1 MPRILVADDNTNIQ
15 KMVTLAFQER
25 GVEVIAVGNGEAA
38 VRRMPDAN
46 PDLVLADVF
55 MPVRNGYEVCE
66 FVKKDTRFAHVPV
79 ILLVG
84 AFDPL
89 DEKEARRVGADG
101 VLKKPFVPP
110 DPLIAMV
117 MSALEKNPR
126 VAAELAKAKE
136 VVAVIETPL
145 PAAALENP
153 AMAEPKPLPE
163 FPEPSPEE
171 AAVIYGFGKGVRA
184 MDLDEQEEEEDEPRA
199 KKKTKEAP
207 APKAP
212 AQNEKAPKVASGPK
226 TQSVV
231 PDDDEEESDES
242 DNAATANDWRRNA
255 ADFEVPENVA
265 ADPVYSYGRNFEPI
279 TFPSERDVPPKRVRV
294 EDKTEDDAVADAGNV
309 AAKEI
314 APAVVAPA
322 AYAPVVEEAKAEEI
336 KVAKAPA
343 VVEARVEA
351 PASFAAHDEPTVTEP
366 SSKIEAAKAES
377 APAPAAET
385 FFAEPETKEKAAP
398 EVKPAA
404 AQHEVA
410 PESTPRPSFVSR
422 VRGWMDMMSPA
433 HEEEAGDH
441 WMNKIAE
448 PPAEQHAA
456 APHAEA
462 VAPAAEPEVTAEVA
476 QHVEYAPEVHA
487 ETLPEAAVASGSEVA
502 QIEAEEVVAT
512 SYTSAEVETE
522 DEPRKFG
529 ESKFGESGLGG
540 SSYHF
545 SEDAHSEIHE
555 AVMDNG
561 GNERGEDEPAADFV
575 STTETAF
582 TPAAAVVA
590 SSADENA
597 RNEEPV
603 VEAARFK
610 EPLPAEPEPVTSAAA
625 DFAPE
630 VMAAVPVDAGRNGD
644 SASEHKP
651 SEPWLT
657 REERDERHEPEDYFA
672 APVAAEPLPSLREEE
687 IHAES
692 APPAQP
698 FVPTPSDDYWN
709 HEAAVNDQPVVAGD
723 ASSLFTDSAPPPAL
737 KQYFERVPT
746 LPPPNREALSDIPFL
761 MPPPPSVS
769 ADSSEPGTRS
779 ANSDTV
785 DEVVRKVLEKLQPQL
800 HELLTQ
806 GVKPLV
812 ENLIQNELHKKEK

>member
-38 VRRMPDAN
+38 VRRIPDAN

-136 VVAVIETPL
+136 VVAVVETPL

-163 FPEPSPEE
+163 FPEPTPEE

-184 MDLDEQEEEEDEPRA
+184 MDLDEEEEEESKS

-212 AQNEKAPKVASGPK
+212 VKNEKAPKVASGPK
-226 TQSVV
+226 TQTVV
-231 PDDDEEESDES
+231 PDDDEDEEVFDGS
-242 DNAATANDWRRNA
+242 ATATDWRRHA

-294 EDKTEDDAVADAGNV
+294 EDKAEEEPAAAEAKNV
-309 AAKEI
+309 TAKESVSE
-314 APAVVAPA
+314 PVAPA
-322 AYAPVVEEAKAEEI
+322 AYAPVVDKAKTTDWEVTEQIVAEAKAELPAILAAHEE
-336 KVAKAPA
+336 PA
-343 VVEARVEA
+343 V
-351 PASFAAHDEPTVTEP
+351 
-366 SSKIEAAKAES
+366 AAKSSERET
-377 APAPAAET
+377 APAPET
-385 FFAEPETKEKAAP
+385 FFAKPETQE
-398 EVKPAA
+398 PAA
-404 AQHEVA
+404 RGEEASEPA
-410 PESTPRPSFVSR
+410 PRPSFVSR

-433 HEEEAGDH
+433 HSEDSGDH

-448 PPAEQHAA
+448 PPAEERAATQPAEAA
-456 APHAEA
+456 AP
-462 VAPAAEPEVTAEVA
+462 EPEPLVEVPTRPEYAAQVPAETPEVA
-476 QHVEYAPEVHA
+476 APVEA
-487 ETLPEAAVASGSEVA
+487 ELIP
-502 QIEAEEVVAT
+502 AEEVVET
-512 SYTSAEVETE
+512 SYSRVETKSE
-522 DEPRKFG
+522 EESQPLGESQFG
-529 ESKFGESGLGG
+529 ESAAGG

-545 SEDAHSEIHE
+545 SDAAHSDAHDAVIDNAGKERQEQTQTPEFASASAPALSHE
-555 AVMDNG
+555 EA
-561 GNERGEDEPAADFV
+561 RHQEP
-575 STTETAF
+575 T
-582 TPAAAVVA
+582 
-590 SSADENA
+590 
-597 RNEEPV
+597 
-603 VEAARFK
+603 VE
-610 EPLPAEPEPVTSAAA
+610 AEPEPVTSSAA
-625 DFAPE
+625 DFSHELMVAP
-630 VMAAVPVDAGRNGD
+630 ADAGRNGD
-644 SASEHKP
+644 PAAEHKP
-651 SEPWLT
+651 SEPWLVN
-657 REERDERHEPEDYFA
+657 EEQHEPSDYFA
-672 APVAAEPLPSLREEE
+672 PPVAAEQLPAVREEVP
-687 IHAES
+687 AE
-692 APPAQP
+692 
-698 FVPTPSDDYWN
+698 VPEPTQRFLPTSGEDYWN
-709 HEAAVNDQPVVAGD
+709 HEAAAHEESVIAAGPG
-723 ASSLFTDSAPPPAL
+723 SLFDDSTPPPVA
-737 KQYFERVPT
+737 QEVFERIPT
-746 LPPPNREALSDIPFL
+746 LPPPNREALAGIPFL
-761 MPPPPSVS
+761 MPPPPPAP
-769 ADSSEPGTRS
+769 ADSSEPTAGS
-779 ANSDTV
+779 SSETV

-800 HELLTQ
+800 HELLSQ

>member
-1 MPRILVADDNTNIQ
+1 VPRILVADDNTNIQ

-66 FVKKDTRFAHVPV
+66 YVKKDTRFAHIPV

-136 VVAVIETPL
+136 VVAVIENPL

-184 MDLDEQEEEEDEPRA
+184 MDLDEEEEEEDEPRA
-199 KKKTKEAP
+199 KKKTKEAA

-212 AQNEKAPKVASGPK
+212 PKNEKAPKVAPGPK

-231 PDDDEEESDES
+231 PDDDEDESDE
-242 DNAATANDWRRNA
+242 DNNAATANDWRRNA

-294 EDKTEDDAVADAGNV
+294 GDKAEDEAAVAAAEKV
-309 AAKEI
+309 AAKDS
-314 APAVVAPA
+314 APAPVAPA
-322 AYAPVVEEAKAEEI
+322 KYAPVVEEAKAEEA
-336 KVAKAPA
+336 KVAKAP
-343 VVEARVEA
+343 V
-351 PASFAAHDEPTVTEP
+351 SFAAHDEPAVA
-366 SSKIEAAKAES
+366 SSKAKVAEPETL
-377 APAPAAET
+377 PAPAADT
-385 FFAEPETKEKAAP
+385 FFAEHETNEKAAP
-398 EVKPAA
+398 EVEPA
-404 AQHEVA
+404 AQHEA
-410 PESTPRPSFVSR
+410 AAESTPRPSFVSR

-433 HEEEAGDH
+433 HAEDAGDH

-448 PPAEQHAA
+448 PPAQEHAA
-456 APHAEA
+456 EPHAEA
-462 VAPAAEPEVTAEVA
+462 AAPTAEPEATAEVA
-476 QHVEYAPEVHA
+476 PRVEYAPEVHA
-487 ETLPEAAVASGSEVA
+487 ETLPEAEAVASESEVA
-502 QIEAEEVVAT
+502 QIETEEVVAT
-512 SYTSAEVETE
+512 SYTSAEVVTE
-522 DEPRKFG
+522 DEPRRFG

-545 SEDAHSEIHE
+545 SDDAHSDNHE
-555 AVMDNG
+555 AVTDNG
-561 GNERGEDEPAADFV
+561 GNERGEDEPTADFV

-582 TPAAAVVA
+582 TPAAAD
-590 SSADENA
+590 SSAHEEA
-597 RNEEPV
+597 RSEEPV
-603 VEAARFK
+603 VEAAQF
-610 EPLPAEPEPVTSAAA
+610 EESLPAEPEPVTSAAA

-630 VMAAVPVDAGRNGD
+630 VMAAAPADAGRNGD

-657 REERDERHEPEDYFA
+657 RDEHHEPEDYFA

-698 FVPTPSDDYWN
+698 FLPTPSDDYWN

-723 ASSLFTDSAPPPAL
+723 ASSLFADSAPPPAL
-737 KQYFERVPT
+737 KQYFERIPT

-761 MPPPPSVS
+761 MPPSPSAPV
-769 ADSSEPGTRS
+769 DSSEPGTRAAS
-779 ANSDTV
+779 SDTV
-785 DEVVRKVLEKLQPQL
+785 DEVVRRVLEKLQPQL